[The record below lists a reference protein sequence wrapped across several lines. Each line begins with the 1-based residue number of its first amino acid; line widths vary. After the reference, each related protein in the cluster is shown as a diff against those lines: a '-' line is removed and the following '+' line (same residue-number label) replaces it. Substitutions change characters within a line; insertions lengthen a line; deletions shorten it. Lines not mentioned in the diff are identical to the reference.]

1 MTDLDSLAKRLTAIS
16 KRRLGMAVAL
26 CGAAGIGKSFAAAR
40 LLGGLH
46 FRAVSVRAVTT
57 RTQLIQALGKPKHLP
72 AWVERELEQNRA
84 PSLAA
89 LLTLL
94 KHLAPLALHVED
106 LHECDAAQLEFWT
119 DLAGGVRQL
128 TGVALIASSRTVP
141 ATVPPAVFEIVTL
154 EPLSA
159 SATRGLLERE
169 IGATLPHAAT
179 AWIQARAAGNPL
191 FSLEFLRF
199 LARRG
204 LLWSDGSQWHWRD
217 PERDLIPATV
227 EAMIER
233 AISEACATPAE
244 RAALEARA
252 YCELRCPNQPL
263 EAALWAEVAG
273 LPIEELRSSASLL
286 RSKGVL
292 NETGFN
298 HPLFREVPIST
309 LTAAAKCQL
318 SKRALTWLEDQHPAR
333 AAAFLSDADC
343 PSEQAFALLERA
355 RVAFEQQG
363 DHALA
368 RDCLVRSVTY
378 APPQQRADL
387 ALRAARQLLDA
398 GDARVSALLEPII
411 AQMSDPSAALLLLA
425 GGQALQGEREAV
437 KATLHRVVQTQ
448 SDLEWLTVRIR
459 LYFTAGLHEELLAL
473 WRESS
478 ILHAQVSTVTLYY
491 VAWSLLDHGDF
502 AAALALTEPRLAAAQ
517 TISVEHAE
525 LLDIRASVAFYEGRY
540 AQAVELFDQIAAL
553 YRHASGAWDGLSNAL
568 RNGCVTKLQLGQ
580 YRSSLAGFE
589 EALRLY
595 GAHGKWT
602 LYAQTLQMTATATLE
617 LGDFERTQSHL
628 LEALEILA
636 TQPQQPFLVHVL
648 SSLTALYLDWPAPHA
663 LTLAHKYALWGQRVA
678 EQLPNPM
685 LQVISQLSLARLALG
700 EGRGRVALE
709 LACDALSKA
718 NELGAVELQLN
729 AQLLLGLAFEA
740 TNQFTKALEQLRVAL
755 HNALTHE
762 MPLEAHKIS
771 LEIARVEGDAVGAA
785 QCLEWFVTHGLH
797 NGAKIARRY
806 FPTLERQTEVAPTL
820 RLEGQP
826 TLRLEVLGQIRVQV
840 AGRPQALRGRK
851 RQELLVQLFEAR
863 LQGRAEVSSSALCD
877 ALYAGASEPE
887 AAGALKQVVFK
898 LRVSYGAG
906 VIVTTAQG
914 YALGAIASDAE
925 DFLRSS
931 DTRLWRGAPTM
942 LSDATLELLALA
954 LQTRA
959 AALLATDLT
968 EAVRAAR
975 ILLELTPYDVHALT
989 LLCMALHA
997 AGNHRSLN
1005 RVYESARDQWL
1016 EVGDQLPLR
1025 WQEFLAAQTSSKET
1039 A

>member
-1 MTDLDSLAKRLTAIS
+1 MADLASLAKRLTAIS
-16 KRRLGMAVAL
+16 KRRVGMAVAL
-26 CGAAGIGKSFAAAR
+26 CGAAGIGKSFAASR

-57 RTQLIQALGKPKHLP
+57 PAQLIQALGKPKHLP

-84 PSLAA
+84 PSLTA
-89 LLTLL
+89 LLALL

-106 LHECDAAQLEFWT
+106 LHECDSAQLDFWT
-119 DLAGGVRQL
+119 GVAKGISQL
-128 TGVALIASSRTVP
+128 QGVALIATSRTVP
-141 ATVPPAVFEIVTL
+141 HGNFEIVTF

-159 SATRGLLERE
+159 SDTRELLERE
-169 IGATLPHAAT
+169 IGAGLPRAAT
-179 AWIQARAAGNPL
+179 AWIEARAAGNPL

-204 LLWSDGSQWHWRD
+204 LLWSDGTQWHWRD

-252 YCELRCPNQPL
+252 YCELRCPDQPL
-263 EAALWAEVAG
+263 EGALWAEVAG
-273 LPIEELRSSASLL
+273 LPIEMLLSSQQLL

-298 HPLFREVPIST
+298 HPLFREVPVST
-309 LTAAAKCQL
+309 LSAATRRGLAR
-318 SKRALTWLEDQHPAR
+318 RALEWLEVEHPAR
-333 AAAFLSDADC
+333 AAAFLSDADGR
-343 PSEQAFALLERA
+343 PQQAFALLERA
-355 RVAFEQQG
+355 RVALDARG

-368 RDCLVRSVTY
+368 REYLVRSVAY
-378 APPQQRADL
+378 APPDQRVDL
-387 ALRAARQLLDA
+387 ALVAARQLLDA
-398 GDARVSALLEPII
+398 GDARVATFLEPII
-411 AQMSDPSAALLLLA
+411 AEMSDPSAALLLLA

-437 KATLHRVVQTQ
+437 KATLQRVVQTQ

-459 LYFTAGLHEELLAL
+459 LYFTAGLHDELLSL

-478 ILHAQVSTVTLYY
+478 VLQAQVSTVTLYY

-502 AAALALTEPRLAAAQ
+502 AAALCLTEPRLAAAQ
-517 TISVEHAE
+517 FITVEHTE

-540 AQAVELFDQIAAL
+540 VQASELFDQIAEL

-568 RNGCVTKLQLGQ
+568 RNGCVTRLQLGQ

-589 EALRLY
+589 EALRLHS
-595 GAHGKWT
+595 AHGKWT

-617 LGDFERTQSHL
+617 LGDYERTQSQL

-636 TQPQQPFLVHVL
+636 TQSQQPFLVHVL
-648 SSLTALYLDWPAPHA
+648 SSLTALYLDWSAPHA

-685 LQVISQLSLARLALG
+685 LRAISQFSLGRLALS
-700 EGRGRVALE
+700 EGHSAAALE
-709 LACDALSKA
+709 LAQDVLSSA

-740 TNQFTKALEQLRVAL
+740 TDQSTKALEQLEVAL
-755 HNALTHE
+755 QTALTHQ
-762 MPLEAHKIS
+762 MPLEAYKVS
-771 LEIARVEGDAVGAA
+771 LEIARVKGDAVGAA
-785 QCLEWFVTHGLH
+785 QCLEWFVTHGLQ
-797 NGAKIARRY
+797 NGANIARRY
-806 FPTLERQTEVAPTL
+806 FPTLEQQTEVASTL

-826 TLRLEVLGQIRVQV
+826 PLRLEILGQIRMRFS
-840 AGRPQALRGRK
+840 GFGQAVRGRK
-851 RQELLVQLFEAR
+851 RQELLVQLLEAR

-877 ALYAGASEPE
+877 ALYPDVHESE

-906 VIVTTAQG
+906 AIITTAQG
-914 YALGAIASDAE
+914 YALGAITSDAE
-925 DFLRSS
+925 DFLATG
-931 DTRLWRGAPTM
+931 DTRLWRGAPST
-942 LSDATLELLALA
+942 LSDATLELLTLA

-959 AALLATDLT
+959 AALLGADLT

-975 ILLELTPYDVHALT
+975 MLMELTPYDLHALT

-997 AGNHRSLN
+997 AGNHRSLK

-1016 EVGDQLPLR
+1016 EIGEVLPEH
-1025 WQEFLAAQTSSKET
+1025 WQEFLAAQTG
-1039 A
+1039 